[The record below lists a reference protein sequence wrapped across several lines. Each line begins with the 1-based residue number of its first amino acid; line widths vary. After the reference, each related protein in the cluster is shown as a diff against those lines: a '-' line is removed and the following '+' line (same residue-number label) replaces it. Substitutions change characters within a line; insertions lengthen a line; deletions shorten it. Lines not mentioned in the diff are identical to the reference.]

1 MLTFKTHFLVS
12 AACIL
17 PLISSPSY
25 SQIAQDSARARIFQ
39 GIDNQ
44 IYLDLELK
52 NGQDFNR
59 LIVRDPES
67 IDEDI
72 LDVPIII
79 SGDLD
84 EINSNW
90 VVNGSVPSKEIN
102 YVLGSLA
109 APEFTF
115 RDRGP
120 TIVNDKEYNEA
131 EESLGVIKGLL
142 NSELQTSEPPSPMII
157 AERLKELKN
166 KILVIKKTILLALR
180 SEDYEAAALLALDYA
195 NLMSEAEQI
204 ATNTKNP
211 IATEIIGTTLKASY
225 GADDSISTSKLDVIY
240 EQKQN
245 IVGIARSGN
254 PAPHCTGTFLKP
266 NIILTAVHCLKYKDP
281 KVQEPVRIYPHP
293 GIDILFGFEDYKKPI
308 RVRATIL
315 APKRID
321 SVSLADGDSDL
332 DYVLLEIPTNDV
344 PPIANGEMCLSTT
357 LVQRGEIVYSF
368 GHPKG
373 TPLKFHSNGSVYLPY
388 GVSTDDP
395 FVQFIFSLGEDEF
408 QSYLAQA
415 EYKGPLSKDYDL
427 SKGPLQIQA
436 LQQLTAVLE
445 LANVSYQ
452 ETDGELLKLNYTRNL
467 LKADRIF
474 EGPSMSVSLD
484 FSGGDSGAPV
494 ITTNGNQCVIGIL
507 KKGIDDSRK
516 EVWVNWFNNE
526 TITPI
531 ESIIADLSRKDESTE
546 TFNTIAK
553 RADNSV
559 QLILEREKPYIKK

>member
-1 MLTFKTHFLVS
+1 
-12 AACIL
+12 
-17 PLISSPSY
+17 
-25 SQIAQDSARARIFQ
+25 
-39 GIDNQ
+39 
-44 IYLDLELK
+44 
-52 NGQDFNR
+52 
-59 LIVRDPES
+59 
-67 IDEDI
+67 
-72 LDVPIII
+72 
-79 SGDLD
+79 
-84 EINSNW
+84 
-90 VVNGSVPSKEIN
+90 
-102 YVLGSLA
+102 
-109 APEFTF
+109 
-115 RDRGP
+115 
-120 TIVNDKEYNEA
+120 
-131 EESLGVIKGLL
+131 
-142 NSELQTSEPPSPMII
+142 MII